1 MESRAFSDPR
11 QQDVAAVR
19 EILDVVA
26 ASGKD
31 AKLPVMATAELAA
44 VGALADDPLIDAHAL
59 EWWTAQPDQESL
71 ARQAHDHL
79 AQRKLI
85 DPSTERV
92 HPQLG
97 LILAGRGR
105 PSFILVCRERPD
117 AEPNMMHVFGIA
129 DETAGLRAVLI
140 EGVLPMQ
147 LKWAGPAYDYV
158 LSGGPK
164 ASRDLAK
171 WAAERKNRTIDVYL
185 PGSETSLPSF
195 RFVVAPALRRLHVE
209 RGTPTAPA
217 QRITCSEEELGGLLL
232 EAMTGASR

>member
-1 MESRAFSDPR
+1 MESPAFSDPR
-11 QQDVAAVR
+11 QQDVGAVR
-19 EILDVVA
+19 EILDAVA
-26 ASGKD
+26 ASGKE

-59 EWWTAQPDQESL
+59 QWWTAQPDQESL
-71 ARQAHDHL
+71 ARQAYDHL
-79 AQRKLI
+79 AQRGLI
-85 DPSTERV
+85 DPATARV

-105 PSFILVCRERPD
+105 PAFILVCREKPD

-158 LSGGPK
+158 LSSAAKVSG
-164 ASRDLAK
+164 DLAK
-171 WAAERKNRTIDVYL
+171 WAGERKHRTLDIYL
-185 PGSETSLPSF
+185 PGSETTLPSH
-195 RFVVAPALRRLHVE
+195 RFVVTPALRRLHVE
-209 RGTPTAPA
+209 RATPTTAA
-217 QRITCSEEELGGLLL
+217 ERVTCSEHELADLLL
-232 EAMTGASR
+232 GVMTGASR